1 MWQIIIVLLLLLVLF
16 LFVMV
21 FALAK
26 INSGDRKRED
36 NEQEAFIRGRED
48 AGYDESME
56 HGSGMTGEEERR
68 WKAAQT
74 NEERDRVQEELM
86 RKAGKKK
93 KVMEHWQ
100 AIALWLVLYDVVAVN
115 AAFMRCFVLLFIGD

>member
-36 NEQEAFIRGRED
+36 KEQEAFIRGGKD
-48 AGYDESME
+48 AGDDESR
-56 HGSGMTGEEERR
+56 GNRSGMTGDEERK
-68 WKAAQT
+68 WKAAEA
-74 NEERDRVQEELM
+74 NDERDKIQEELM
-86 RKAGKKK
+86 RKAGKKI
-93 KVMEHWQ
+93 HG
-100 AIALWLVLYDVVAVN
+100 ALAGDCALADAV
-115 AAFMRCFVLLFIGD
+115 

>member
-56 HGSGMTGEEERR
+56 NGSGMTGEEERR
-68 WKAAQT
+68 WK
-74 NEERDRVQEELM
+74 ED
-86 RKAGKKK
+86 
-93 KVMEHWQ
+93 
-100 AIALWLVLYDVVAVN
+100 
-115 AAFMRCFVLLFIGD
+115 